1 MNSGFN
7 NQPKTSFM
15 IRKLIRFVRSV
26 LKVHYKYNDLLF
38 NKMLKLL
45 NKIFFLNLGFQ
56 VKFEYCLRLIFQEVI
71 FFDIF
76 LEQYQ

>member
-26 LKVHYKYNDLLF
+26 LIV
-38 NKMLKLL
+38 
-45 NKIFFLNLGFQ
+45 LG
-56 VKFEYCLRLIFQEVI
+56 K
-71 FFDIF
+71 DN
-76 LEQYQ
+76 